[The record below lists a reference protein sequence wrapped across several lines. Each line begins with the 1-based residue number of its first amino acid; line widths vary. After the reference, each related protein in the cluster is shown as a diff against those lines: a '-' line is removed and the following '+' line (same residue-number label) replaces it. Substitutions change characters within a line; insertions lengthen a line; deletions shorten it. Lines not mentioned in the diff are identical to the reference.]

1 MCTNRNYFTFFYNHF
16 IKDFLIKMYKTNM
29 NPIRIY
35 VEHYQSINNQ
45 LDIIKNVDIKWLV
58 DTKQE
63 YLIVNRF
70 HYLIVLLILN
80 YITLDTALVIYQHC
94 VVETECINL
103 INSTRLIPHR
113 LFPQSFW
120 YQGDLIIILAMF
132 MATSNFFILLFANC
146 LNFRYCIYAI
156 FDKGSMRLFDY
167 ERRIV
172 PIPIARK
179 MVRYRSITRKTIN
192 CMVIAIFI
200 VVYIF
205 FIQQVWINSYY
216 QINELI
222 FYFLI
227 LPIVLFNLALG
238 NILVISL
245 CIITIK
251 YVQIHQW
258 FIMGNQSGCFNH
270 YKMNENSLSRIVSVN
285 QITKPIVQI
294 CSSISS
300 YNQFWSPILTVAFI
314 GYSLAPGYFIYS
326 IFFKQ
331 PKALEKYFFGLCSA
345 FDVIVLAY
353 FIRQCV
359 KITRNNTMIE
369 YKHRCH
375 LLKLLWFR
383 KMSFHTKLKVI
394 FSVPE

>member
-1 MCTNRNYFTFFYNHF
+1 
-16 IKDFLIKMYKTNM
+16 MYKTNM

-245 CIITIK
+245 CIITI
-251 YVQIHQW
+251 
-258 FIMGNQSGCFNH
+258 N
-270 YKMNENSLSRIVSVN
+270 
-285 QITKPIVQI
+285 
-294 CSSISS
+294 
-300 YNQFWSPILTVAFI
+300 
-314 GYSLAPGYFIYS
+314 

-383 KMSFHTKLKVI
+383 KMSFHTKLKSEIYMMNPRLEKCGFTFWNHRLIESNCYLYAFYIITV
-394 FSVPE
+394 FFMLTYDKQEY